1 MIGIETR
8 APLQPIVDALQATF
22 GHLLAPYQY
31 QIALTKT
38 DIRGTPPRDRVTE
51 MDIPQ
56 RPLPRPPRFLG
67 LAETQPIVH
76 HAWNSAPVAS
86 RQEAAVSEAVTLLK
100 THQAQTERALQGINE
115 RLTSQEAEQARQAR
129 QQKRQDTT
137 LEILAKAQ
145 QEIATMQQT
154 MMTTQ
159 NQLLQ
164 SLARQKLGDG
174 ENLDGG
180 DDPMDQE
187 DAHVPTSSNKRE
199 RRGPK

>member
-1 MIGIETR
+1 M
-8 APLQPIVDALQATF
+8 
-22 GHLLAPYQY
+22 
-31 QIALTKT
+31 
-38 DIRGTPPRDRVTE
+38 
-51 MDIPQ
+51 
-56 RPLPRPPRFLG
+56 
-67 LAETQPIVH
+67 
-76 HAWNSAPVAS
+76 
-86 RQEAAVSEAVTLLK
+86 SEAVTLLK

-180 DDPMDQE
+180 DDPMDQD
-187 DAHVPTSSNKRE
+187 DAHVPTSSNK
-199 RRGPK
+199 